1 MSEPV
6 AAAPTWPLA
15 RGEHPD
21 LPRLHIEL
29 HEGRPAV
36 AGRKATTAIPPH
48 ARILFSPTNV
58 IDTGSPDR
66 LRHYARQLDEAA
78 DALEHEHKLFGAY
91 TGQLP
96 LDQAAK

>member
-36 AGRKATTAIPPH
+36 AGRKPTSAIPPH
-48 ARILFSPTNV
+48 VHLLFSPVPV
-58 IDTGSPDR
+58 IDTSNPDR
-66 LRHYARQLDEAA
+66 LRAYAAQLTAAA
-78 DALEHEHKLFGAY
+78 DALENEHNIHAEQ